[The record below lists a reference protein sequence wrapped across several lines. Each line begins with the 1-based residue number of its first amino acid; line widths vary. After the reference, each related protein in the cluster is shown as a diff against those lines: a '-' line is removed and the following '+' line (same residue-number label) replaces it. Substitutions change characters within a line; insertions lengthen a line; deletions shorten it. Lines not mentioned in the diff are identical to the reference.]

1 MRVLGVSANFHDSAA
16 ALVADGVVVAAA
28 EEERFSRVK
37 HDSSVPAAA
46 MAYCLEAGGVGR
58 DELDAVVYYEK
69 PLVSFL
75 RILRTRFAVAPRG
88 HKAFSEAVSVWVR
101 HKLWIDY
108 EIQRELRQI
117 GVRPPKK
124 LWYSEHHLSHAAS
137 AFFASPFERAAV
149 LTFDGVGEFATT
161 SIAMGVEN
169 RLTMRKELDFPNSI
183 GLLYSA
189 FTGYCGFRVN
199 SGEYKLMGLAP
210 YGLPVYVDRILDR
223 LVQVRADG
231 SFTLD
236 MSYFAFL
243 AGERMTNQRF
253 DDLFG
258 GPARDPE
265 APVEQRHADLAR
277 SIQHVTEEIVLGM
290 ARHAQELT
298 GARDACLAGGVAL
311 NCVANRR
318 LLDDGPFD
326 RLWIQPAAG
335 DAGGALGAALYGYHV
350 VAGHERVADGTTDLM
365 QGAFLGP
372 SIDDDAVRRW
382 LDAEAIPHVAV
393 DRAERPTAIA
403 RLLAGGNIVAVVDG
417 RMEFGPRALGNRSI
431 LADPRSIET
440 SVKLNEQVKK
450 RESFRPFAPAV
461 LAEKADEWF
470 DLPCPSPYML
480 LIAPVTASRRTEV
493 HDEGEDVM
501 SRART
506 ARSEIAAVTH
516 VDYSARVQ
524 TVDADRNPGFHAILS
539 AFDAL
544 TGCPVLVN
552 TSFNVRGEPI
562 VCTPEDAYR
571 CFMSTELDH
580 LVLGSFVLT
589 RADQPADRILAAPLA
604 HALD

>member
-1 MRVLGVSANFHDSAA
+1 MQVLGVSANFHDSAA
-16 ALVADGVVVAAA
+16 ALVVDGRIVAAA

-37 HDSSVPAAA
+37 HDAAIPQQA
-46 MAYCLEAGGVGR
+46 MAYCLAAGGVGPG
-58 DELDAVVYYEK
+58 DLDAVVYYEK

-88 HKAFSEAVSVWVR
+88 QRAFGEAMSVWVR
-101 HKLWIDY
+101 HKLWVEY
-108 EIQRELRQI
+108 EIERALRRI
-117 GVRPPKK
+117 GVRPPKTM
-124 LWYSEHHLSHAAS
+124 WYSEHHLSHAAS
-137 AFFASPFERAAV
+137 AFFASPFDEAAV

-161 SIAMGVEN
+161 SVALGTGNQLSMK
-169 RLTMRKELDFPNSI
+169 LELDFPNSI

-210 YGLPVYVDRILDR
+210 YGEPRYVDRILDA
-223 LVQVRADG
+223 LLDLRADG

-236 MSYFAFL
+236 MKYFAFL

-253 DDLFG
+253 ADLFD
-258 GPARDPE
+258 GPPRPAE
-265 APVEQRHADLAR
+265 AAIDQRHADLAR
-277 SIQHVTEEIVLGM
+277 SIQEVTEQIVLRI
-290 ARHAQELT
+290 ARHAHELT
-298 GARDACLAGGVAL
+298 GSSNACLAGGVAL

-326 RLWIQPAAG
+326 RIWIQPAAG
-335 DAGGALGAALYGYHV
+335 DAGGALGAALYGYYS
-350 VAGHERVADGTTDLM
+350 VAGHERVVDGTTDLM
-365 QGAFLGP
+365 QGSFLGP
-372 SIDDDAVRRW
+372 AIEDDAVRAW
-382 LDAEAIPHVAV
+382 LDAEAIPYVAV
-393 DRAERPTAIA
+393 DRAERPAAIA
-403 RLLAGGNIVAVVDG
+403 RLLADGNIVAVVDG

-431 LADPRSIET
+431 LADPRSVET
-440 SVKLNEQVKK
+440 SVKLNVQVKK

-461 LAEKADEWF
+461 LAEKASEWF
-470 DLPCPSPYML
+470 DLPCESPYML
-480 LIAPVTASRRTEV
+480 LIAPVTERRRRPVATEGV
-493 HDEGEDVM
+493 DVM
-501 SRART
+501 ARARIP
-506 ARSEIAAVTH
+506 RSEIAAVTH
-516 VDYSARVQ
+516 VDLSARVQ

-562 VCTPEDAYR
+562 VCTAEDAYR

-580 LVLGSFVLT
+580 LVLGSFVLA
-589 RADQPADRILAAPLA
+589 RADQPADRIVDAPLA